1 MGRPRPKPER
11 RINVSYTRKVS
22 AALLIGV
29 TICTTPVALLVETAR
44 DRVETVVET
53 VVFYCRD
60 RRDR

>member
-1 MGRPRPKPER
+1 MFFEEYVRTAETNAPATF
-11 RINVSYTRKVS
+11 I
-22 AALLIGV
+22 
-29 TICTTPVALLVETAR
+29 VETAR